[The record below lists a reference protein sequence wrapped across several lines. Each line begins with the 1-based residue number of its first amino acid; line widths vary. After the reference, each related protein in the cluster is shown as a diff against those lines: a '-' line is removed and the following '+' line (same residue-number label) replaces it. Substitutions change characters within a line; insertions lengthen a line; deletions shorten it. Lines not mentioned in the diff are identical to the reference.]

1 MKFWLMKSEPDVFS
15 FDDLMARPGK
25 TEPWDGVRNYLARNH
40 MMAMKRGDLI
50 LIYHSNCE
58 PPHVAGIATVAKE
71 AYPDSSAW
79 DPASDYFDP
88 KSPAEK
94 PRWFRVDV
102 KGVKALKEPVALA
115 TLKGD
120 SALEGLEVVR
130 KGTRLSVTPV
140 TEEEF
145 VRVLLLGNTKYSTK

>member
-15 FDDLMARPGK
+15 FDDLMARPAR

-40 MMAMKRGDLI
+40 MMAMKQGDLI
-50 LIYHSNCE
+50 LIYHSNCA
-58 PPHVAGIATVAKE
+58 PPHVAGIGTVAKE

-94 PRWFRVDV
+94 L
-102 KGVKALKEPVALA
+102 KADA
-115 TLKGD
+115 
-120 SALEGLEVVR
+120 ALEGLEVVR

-145 VRVLLLGNTKYSTK
+145 VRVLSLGNTKYSTK

>member
-40 MMAMKRGDLI
+40 MMAMKKGDLI

-79 DPASDYFDP
+79 DPKSDYFDP
-88 KSPAEK
+88 KSPSDK

-102 KGVKALKEPVALA
+102 KGVKALKEPVPLA

-120 SALEGLEVVR
+120 AALEGLEVVR

-145 VRVLLLGNTKYSTK
+145 VRVLALGKTKYSTK

>member
-1 MKFWLMKSEPDVFS
+1 
-15 FDDLMARPGK
+15 
-25 TEPWDGVRNYLARNH
+25 
-40 MMAMKRGDLI
+40 
-50 LIYHSNCE
+50 
-58 PPHVAGIATVAKE
+58 
-71 AYPDSSAW
+71 
-79 DPASDYFDP
+79 
-88 KSPAEK
+88 
-94 PRWFRVDV
+94 VDV

>member
-15 FDDLMARPGK
+15 FDDLMARPAK

-40 MMAMKRGDLI
+40 MMAMKKGDLI

-88 KSPAEK
+88 KSPADK

-102 KGVKALKEPVALA
+102 KGVKALKETVPLA

-120 SALEGLEVVR
+120 SALEGLEAVR

-145 VRVLLLGNTKYSTK
+145 VRVLVLGNTKYSTK

>member
-1 MKFWLMKSEPDVFS
+1 MQYWLMKSEPDVFS
-15 FDDLMARPGK
+15 FDDLMARPAK

-40 MMAMKRGDLI
+40 MMAMKKGDLI

-79 DPASDYFDP
+79 DPKSDYFDA
-88 KSPAEK
+88 KSPADK
-94 PRWFRVDV
+94 PRWYRVDV
-102 KGVKALKEPVALA
+102 KGVKALRAPVSLQSLKAEPSLA
-115 TLKGD
+115 GM
-120 SALEGLEVVR
+120 EVVQ

-140 TEEEF
+140 READFLT
-145 VRVLLLGNTKYSTK
+145 VLALGKTKIAR